1 VVGGLNVSLAIGAHG
16 RSTSGEA
23 AMMNCMTGMS
33 GMGWMTA
40 AWGLLWQPL
49 VVPAG
54 LGNFALDKHIS
65 RKAS

>member
-1 VVGGLNVSLAIGAHG
+1 
-16 RSTSGEA
+16 
-23 AMMNCMTGMS
+23 MMNCMTGMS